1 MCVRFIVVV
10 MVPQEC
16 AVRHKLSITQP
27 WCSYSFATG
36 RISTGVRGWP
46 HETSEGEALPMES
59 SGWG

>member
-16 AVRHKLSITQP
+16 AVKHKLSITQP

-36 RISTGVRGWP
+36 RIT
-46 HETSEGEALPMES
+46 HLPLD
-59 SGWG
+59 G